1 MVFINSNLRANE
13 VALAVQPST
22 KDALTLRYTR
32 ISADRLASP
41 IQFGQ
46 ATRLVSTPSG
56 FNLIA
61 GVTKHH
67 LSDDVFL
74 EYNHIFN
81 PNVFLTAGISA
92 SFPGAGIKAAF
103 PGNAPTWSGA
113 FVNVVVNY

>member
-1 MVFINSNLRANE
+1 M
-13 VALAVQPST
+13 
-22 KDALTLRYTR
+22 TLRYAR
-32 ISADRLASP
+32 INADKLASP

-46 ATRLVSTPSG
+46 ATRLVSTPDG

-74 EYNHIFN
+74 EYNHIFSQ
-81 PNVFLTAGISA
+81 NVFLTAGVSA

-103 PGNAPTWSGA
+103 PGSPPIWSGA